1 MIGTSPLKIG
11 QIAQPRMR
19 SLIGEALAL
28 RIEPNPERLMWH
40 FYRQETV
47 ASPITAFWK
56 IHAIAECNIVGGLR
70 RG

>member
-11 QIAQPRMR
+11 QIAPPRMR

-40 FYRQETV
+40 FYR
-47 ASPITAFWK
+47 
-56 IHAIAECNIVGGLR
+56 
-70 RG
+70 